1 MLGERSD
8 QRGLWEVDRL
18 YLDHVGKD
26 TFYGLLASLRGQ
38 LFRDSDFA
46 EFYCADNGR
55 DSVPPSLLATALLL
69 QNHDKV
75 SDAEAKARAD
85 FDIRWKVALGIEI
98 EERPFAKSTLQVFRA
113 QLILHG
119 KVREVFES
127 SLRLAR
133 ESGYLKKRS
142 MRVALDTTFILGRG
156 AVKDTH
162 NLLADGIVKLM
173 RALVD
178 LEQTSVKEWA
188 KAQGY
193 GRYTG
198 SSIKGEAG
206 IDWSDR
212 KARET
217 LLAAIV
223 ADADR
228 LLELSRQ
235 AQGTLP
241 EGSDERQEIVA
252 AAELLG
258 QCSGVLLQDVERK
271 SCDGGASLKDG
282 VSKDRM
288 MSVHDPEMRHG
299 HKSSSKRFDGHKAAI
314 VVDTGTQLITAL
326 EVLPGNAPDN
336 LGALELVEQ
345 SEANTGVPMEG
356 ALADAAYGDGDTRQG
371 FADAGRALIAR
382 VPGRPNRKHFPK
394 EDFRIDLEAGACTC
408 PAGQVTGTIVP
419 VGKRT
424 DRTGRVH
431 QMRAFQFDGAV
442 CGVCPLRPRCI
453 AAKGRKGRR
462 VQLHPQ
468 EALLQE
474 ARALQQSEAFAGYRQ
489 RRVVVEHRLARLV
502 QLGIRQARYFG
513 RVKTRFQL
521 YLAATVA
528 NLTLVAA
535 KMGLPGDAGNGPEVS
550 NAVVAEVANTVIIF
564 GPIHLGQNWS
574 LAFLMSALLR
584 QSHFPNKA
592 FRPDF

>member
-1 MLGERSD
+1 M
-8 QRGLWEVDRL
+8 
-18 YLDHVGKD
+18 
-26 TFYGLLASLRGQ
+26 
-38 LFRDSDFA
+38 
-46 EFYCADNGR
+46 
-55 DSVPPSLLATALLL
+55 
-69 QNHDKV
+69 
-75 SDAEAKARAD
+75 
-85 FDIRWKVALGIEI
+85 
-98 EERPFAKSTLQVFRA
+98 
-113 QLILHG
+113 
-119 KVREVFES
+119 
-127 SLRLAR
+127 
-133 ESGYLKKRS
+133 
-142 MRVALDTTFILGRG
+142 
-156 AVKDTH
+156 
-162 NLLADGIVKLM
+162 
-173 RALVD
+173 
-178 LEQTSVKEWA
+178 
-188 KAQGY
+188 
-193 GRYTG
+193 
-198 SSIKGEAG
+198 
-206 IDWSDR
+206 
-212 KARET
+212 
-217 LLAAIV
+217 LAAIV

-241 EGSDERQEIVA
+241 EGRDERQEIVA

-258 QCSGVLLQDVERK
+258 QLLLQDVERK

-282 VSKDRM
+282 VSKDRI

-299 HKSSSKRFDGHKAAI
+299 HKSGSKRFDGHKAAI

-345 SEANTGVPMEG
+345 SEVNTGVPVEG
-356 ALADAAYGDGDTRQG
+356 TLADAAYGDGDTRQG

-394 EDFRIDLEAGACTC
+394 EDFRIDLEAGGCTC

-431 QMRAFQFDGAV
+431 RMRAFQFDGAV
-442 CGVCPLRPRCI
+442 WGVCPLRPRCI

-474 ARALQQSEAFAGYRQ
+474 ARARQQSEAFAGYRQ
-489 RRVVVEHRLARLV
+489 RRVVVERRLARLV

-535 KMGLPGDAGNGPEVS
+535 KMGLPGDASNGPDVS

-564 GPIHLGQNWS
+564 GPIHPGRNWS

-584 QSHFPNKA
+584 QSHFPNEA